1 MTGLATDVAGLDLV
15 AQAELVRRGEVSP
28 LELVD
33 AAIARIEA
41 VNPRLNAVVTP
52 LYERA
57 RREAASPS
65 LPDGP
70 LRGIPYLLKD
80 LGARL
85 GGTRQT
91 SGSRAFATRVSES
104 DSVLTSRLREAGAVI
119 VGKTNTPEFGNHST
133 TEPALFGPT
142 RNPWDP
148 TRTAGG
154 SSGGSAAAVASLMVP
169 AAHGNDGAGSIR
181 IPASCCGL
189 VGLKPS
195 RGRNSWAPEA
205 DALAGLAV
213 EHALTRS
220 VRDTALLLDITSG
233 FVPGDAYTPRP
244 PERPFRDEVGRDPGR
259 LRIAFTAAPPFQ
271 TPVDRECVAAVRG
284 TSELLASLGHH
295 VEETAPA
302 FDGEVLLE
310 PFVRVWAISNLEA
323 HHEATRLLGRE
334 PERDEL
340 EETTWELIHYA
351 RRFDPVDLLD
361 ALADLST
368 ASRRIGPFFERF
380 DVWLTPTLA
389 RPPERLDVLNRSQ
402 GGAVEWWTFDCRFN
416 PWNPIANMTGQPAIS
431 IPARWTDDGLPV
443 GVLAFGRYGDEATLL
458 RLAGQLEAARPWS
471 DRIPPIHA
479 SLD

>member
-1 MTGLATDVAGLDLV
+1 VTGIATDVARLDLV
-15 AQAELVRRGEVSP
+15 AQAELVRGGEVSP

-33 AAIARIEA
+33 AAIERIEA
-41 VNPRLNAVVTP
+41 LNPRLNAVVTP

-65 LPDGP
+65 LANGP
-70 LRGIPYLLKD
+70 LRGVPYLLKD
-80 LGARL
+80 LGATL
-85 GGTRQT
+85 GGERQT
-91 SGSRAFATRVSES
+91 SGSRAFTTRVSAA
-104 DSVLTSRLREAGAVI
+104 DSVLTSRLRGAGAVI

-133 TEPALFGPT
+133 TEPDLFGAT
-142 RNPWDP
+142 HNPWDP

-195 RGRNSWAPEA
+195 RGRNSWAPGA

-220 VRDTALLLDITSG
+220 VRDSALLLDVTSG
-233 FVPGDAYTPRP
+233 FVPGDAYTPAP
-244 PERPFRDEVGRDPGR
+244 PARPFRDEVGRDPGR
-259 LRIAFTAAPPFQ
+259 LRIAWTAEPPFD
-271 TPVDRECVAAVRG
+271 TPVDEECAAAVRE
-284 TSELLASLGHH
+284 TAELLESLGHE
-295 VEETAPA
+295 VEEAAPA
-302 FDGEVLLE
+302 FDGDVLLE
-310 PFVRVWAISNLEA
+310 PFVRVWAIANLEA
-323 HHEATRLLGRE
+323 HREATRLLGRE
-334 PERDEL
+334 PARDEL
-340 EETTWELIHYA
+340 EETTWELVEYA

-361 ALADLST
+361 ALGDLAV
-368 ASRRIGPFFERF
+368 ASRQIGPFFERY
-380 DVWLTPTLA
+380 DAWLTPTLA
-389 RPPERLDVLNRSQ
+389 RPPERLGVLNRSQ

-431 IPARWTDDGLPV
+431 MPARWTADGLPV
-443 GVLAFGRYGDEATLL
+443 GVLAFGRFAEEGMLL
-458 RLAGQLEAARPWS
+458 RLAGQLEAVRPWS

-479 SLD
+479 GGD